1 MAKIKN
7 MHKIAGIYTGINCDP
22 IIKQNDGSRSSI
34 KIVNIRFFKLIKIVF
49 PVYNKYF
56 YF

>member
-7 MHKIAGIYTGINCDP
+7 IHNIAGIYTGINCDP